1 MAMSLASTPTLI
13 LGGTFDPIH
22 VGHLRAALEAAEAFG
37 AIVRLLPA
45 PVPPHR
51 PQPWASAAD
60 RLAMLKLAVDGQPQ
74 LLADDRELRRAGPS
88 YSVDT
93 LGELRTELGADTP
106 LMMLVGADAFA
117 DLPSWMRWR
126 ELFELAHVV
135 VLTRPGAVGR
145 TAWSAELTALARSR
159 ETTATGALLAAAH
172 GSLLCLP
179 VTPLAISATAVRA
192 ALQAGRSLRW
202 LVPEP
207 VLDYIE
213 QHRLYRATNR

>member
-1 MAMSLASTPTLI
+1 MTLPLASTATVI

-22 VGHLRAALEAAEAFG
+22 IGHLRAALEAAEAF
-37 AIVRLLPA
+37 AATVRLLPA

-93 LGELRTELGADTP
+93 LGELRAELGADRP

-117 DLPSWMRWR
+117 GLPSWMRWR
-126 ELFELAHVV
+126 EIFELAHVV
-135 VLTRPGAVGR
+135 VLTRPGAVNR

-159 ETTATGALLAAAH
+159 ETTDSSALLAAAN
-172 GSLLCLP
+172 GLLLCLP

-202 LVPEP
+202 LLPEP

-213 QHRLYRATNR
+213 RHRLYRATDA